1 MLDTTTE
8 WGRLVERRL
17 REEEVIWLTTVRR
30 DGQPQPIPVWF
41 LWDGETILIYSRPDQ
56 QKVRNIRHNPKVSLH
71 FNTDEY
77 GDSVVRIDDNGRG
90 FAFDDDTGG
99 EPITVGAAPRSLRER
114 VRAMD
119 GRLELKSSPK
129 GASVTIDVPL
139 EAAG

>member
-8 WGRLVERRL
+8 WGRLAERRL

-30 DGQPQPIPVWF
+30 EGQPQPIPVWF

-77 GDSVVRIDDNGRG
+77 GDSVVRIDGVAEIVPDAPPVTEVPEMIEKYRDGIRRIG
-90 FAFDDDTGG
+90 SDPESFARDYSVA
-99 EPITVGAAPRSLRER
+99 IR
-114 VRAMD
+114 V
-119 GRLELKSSPK
+119 
-129 GASVTIDVPL
+129 VPQRFY
-139 EAAG
+139 GW